1 MLNEPLY
8 ESTSS
13 GRRRGARPEYV
24 LGGRKRDEGNAYEM
38 VAHAACAAPEA
49 EAQRTLGTL
58 GTAVWLSLPEQFDF
72 GEAIERTLV
81 SNTTHEVRPQLA
93 AFTKQRDNTKRSQR
107 LRYYRG
113 RHEYSKTRGSRVNG
127 RRSIAPRRE
136 WNDRHF
142 MNREPSP
149 IELSAASGELRRCAR
164 AAPSPQGPQLG
175 PAPAPVP
182 APAEVTLQPNMAA
195 RTQEVRSLPIGT
207 SPSAA
212 GAADTRRRPALEQR
226 TRTRMRRYRY
236 PQKAL
241 AARSPSR
248 HGLAHANRFPA
259 AGRLMRA
266 GRAGAGGGSDACAH
280 RRPSLSAGM
289 QSLRCERDDNN
300 SLSQRRLVN
309 TNRSRSRDKIFD
321 LHFTTHTSACAD
333 RVATAPHTCALL
345 ANCSRPPPRR
355 RRAAGDILQF
365 FQKTD
370 MHRHRGRGAPA
381 CHVAATQHYHRP
393 PTTVGHSTPHT
404 DYTTF

>member
-1 MLNEPLY
+1 MTFTHL
-8 ESTSS
+8 S
-13 GRRRGARPEYV
+13 GRLRRRRAQPTPAAVQRSSSAREP
-24 LGGRKRDEGNAYEM
+24 
-38 VAHAACAAPEA
+38 ACADTDIRKSARDHYLA
-49 EAQRTLGTL
+49 NKLFVL
-58 GTAVWLSLPEQFDF
+58 LSKN
-72 GEAIERTLV
+72 I
-81 SNTTHEVRPQLA
+81 
-93 AFTKQRDNTKRSQR
+93 R
-107 LRYYRG
+107 LR
-113 RHEYSKTRGSRVNG
+113 
-127 RRSIAPRRE
+127 RR
-136 WNDRHF
+136 
-142 MNREPSP
+142 
-149 IELSAASGELRRCAR
+149 
-164 AAPSPQGPQLG
+164 
-175 PAPAPVP
+175 
-182 APAEVTLQPNMAA
+182 
-195 RTQEVRSLPIGT
+195 
-207 SPSAA
+207 
-212 GAADTRRRPALEQR
+212 
-226 TRTRMRRYRY
+226 
-236 PQKAL
+236 AL

-289 QSLRCERDDNN
+289 QSLRSERDDNN

-393 PTTVGHSTPHT
+393 PTTVGDSTPHT